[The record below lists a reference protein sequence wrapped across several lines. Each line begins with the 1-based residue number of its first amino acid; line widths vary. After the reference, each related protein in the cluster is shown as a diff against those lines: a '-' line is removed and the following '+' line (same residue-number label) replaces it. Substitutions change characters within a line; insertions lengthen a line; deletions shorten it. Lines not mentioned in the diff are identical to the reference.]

1 MVTIEKEG
9 KNYDVKNDLNE
20 ITLQEFDRITEIYSD
35 EKENNINKFIKV
47 ITELGLPYEV
57 SNELGYKS
65 LIKIIQELNLKGSE
79 LKYEFKL
86 KDREFKVEDLEE
98 LSAGK
103 LAKIESVY
111 TEDKDMKTA
120 RIVAIV
126 TGTDDIEFLNENL
139 TVDIAGPILTK
150 IDLDLL
156 ENIKL

>member
-1 MVTIEKEG
+1 MITIEKEG
-9 KNYDVKNDLNE
+9 KNYNVKNDLNE
-20 ITLQEFDRITEIYSD
+20 ITLKEFDRITEIYSD

-65 LIKIIQELNLKGSE
+65 LIKIIKELNLKGSE

-86 KDREFKVEDLEE
+86 KDRDFKVEDLDE
-98 LSAGK
+98 LSAAK

-111 TEDKDMKTA
+111 REDKDMKTA

-126 TGTDDIEFLNENL
+126 TGTDDIDFLNENL

>member
-47 ITELGLPYEV
+47 ITELGLPYEI